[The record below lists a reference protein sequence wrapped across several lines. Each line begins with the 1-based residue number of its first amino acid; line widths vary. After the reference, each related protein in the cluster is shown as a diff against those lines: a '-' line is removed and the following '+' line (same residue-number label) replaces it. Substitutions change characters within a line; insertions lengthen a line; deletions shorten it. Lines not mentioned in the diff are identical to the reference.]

1 MCRLIFI
8 IFFTGVSIYAQAQNN
23 ISFRVDMNTPLELGL
38 FEASSG
44 DRVILR
50 GSFNNWQGDSYVLN
64 DQDGDH
70 IYSGTF
76 MIEGDPGTSLEYKFI
91 ILKAGGRALWEKY
104 PDPENPPNGNRTFTL
119 DTVYH
124 EPDPAIYHFDK
135 YYLGLIGKEVLF
147 SVEEMQQDFNLMR
160 QTLENEHCC
169 LYEYTPK
176 EIIDSLFQY
185 QYDLITTPLH
195 PHEFYNILSPI
206 TAKIG
211 CMHTAVWMPG
221 GFWEMQPTKLFPL
234 RVKLIEDYAV
244 VAGSYNDTLQ
254 VPAGSIILEINERP
268 MHEIIEEMRN
278 NISADALNINF
289 INSQIEKRLP
299 MIYARR
305 YGFPEEY
312 RLTYA
317 LPGRKTRVTTVLI
330 PADIQSVRAVV
341 FKNFNYPPLTLE
353 LLENKNTAIM
363 TIPSFIFYDRVDYF
377 KHFLDSS
384 FTLIREK
391 QIRNLIL
398 DLRGNDGGDPFCAV
412 PLLSYLEHEPVPY
425 FAEPYGRYAEF
436 AQPIPMAENHFTGS
450 LCTLLDGYC
459 GSTNGHFCA
468 LLKYHKIGKIVGS
481 PSGAT
486 YKCNAGRDTE
496 ITLDNSRIIL
506 TFGRNT
512 FAVAVTGMD
521 KTKPI
526 MPDYP
531 VQVTYKDFLNG
542 RDVYMKKA
550 LMLIDGQNRN
560 D

>member
-8 IFFTGVSIYAQAQNN
+8 IFFTGISIYTQAQNN
-23 ISFRVDMNTPLELGL
+23 ISFRIDMNTPVELGL
-38 FEASSG
+38 LEVSSG
-44 DRVILR
+44 DRIILR
-50 GSFNNWQGDSYVLN
+50 GSFNNWQGDNYVLN

-76 MIEGDPGTSLEYKFI
+76 MIEGDPGTVVEYKFI
-91 ILKAGGRALWEKY
+91 ILKAGGKALWEKY

-119 DTVYH
+119 DTVFH
-124 EPDPAIYHFDK
+124 EPELAIYHFDK
-135 YYLGLIGKEVLF
+135 YYLGLVGKEVLF
-147 SVEEMQQDFNLMR
+147 SVEEMQQDFNRMR
-160 QTLENEHCC
+160 QVLEKEHCC
-169 LYEYTPK
+169 LYEYTSK
-176 EIIDSLFQY
+176 EISDSLFQH

-206 TAKIG
+206 TATIG

-221 GFWEMQPTKLFPL
+221 GYWDMQPDNLFPL
-234 RVKLIEDYAV
+234 RVKLIEDYVV

-254 VPAGSIILEINERP
+254 VPVGSIILEINGRP
-268 MHEIIEEMRN
+268 VHEIIEEMRN

-289 INSQIEKRLP
+289 INSQIEKRFP

-312 RLTYA
+312 TITYA
-317 LPGRKTRVTTVLI
+317 LPGRKTRLTTELI

-341 FKNFNYPPLTLE
+341 FKNFNHPPLFLE
-353 LLENKNTAIM
+353 LLEDENTAVL
-363 TIPSFIFYDRVDYF
+363 TIPTFIYYDRVDYF
-377 KHFLDSS
+377 TNFLDSS
-384 FTLIREK
+384 FSIISEK
-391 QIRNLIL
+391 KIRNLIL

-425 FAEPYGRYAEF
+425 FAEPYGRYSEF
-436 AQPIPMAENHFTGS
+436 AQPIPMADNHFTGN
-450 LCTLLDGYC
+450 LFTLLDGYC

-468 LLKYHKIGKIVGS
+468 LLKYHKIGKIVGT

-496 ITLDNSRIIL
+496 ITLEHSRIIL
-506 TFGRNT
+506 TFGRST
-512 FAVAVTGMD
+512 FAAAVNGMD
-521 KTKPI
+521 KSKPI

-531 VQVTYKDFLNG
+531 VQLTYKDFINGKDTCLETAMKLIHSLN
-542 RDVYMKKA
+542 D
-550 LMLIDGQNRN
+550 
-560 D
+560 